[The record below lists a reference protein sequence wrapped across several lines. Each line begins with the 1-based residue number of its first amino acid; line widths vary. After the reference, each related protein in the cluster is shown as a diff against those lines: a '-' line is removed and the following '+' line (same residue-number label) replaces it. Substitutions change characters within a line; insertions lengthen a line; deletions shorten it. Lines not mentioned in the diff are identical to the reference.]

1 MLSKFKFQICML
13 NVCLKIYVWYSI
25 TTIKTN
31 CLAMTWVTK
40 NEMISD
46 EKRVSTLKR
55 KPHDKPTL
63 SREVLLVILET

>member
-1 MLSKFKFQICML
+1 
-13 NVCLKIYVWYSI
+13 
-25 TTIKTN
+25 
-31 CLAMTWVTK
+31 MTWVTK

-55 KPHDKPTL
+55 KPHDEPTL

>member
-1 MLSKFKFQICML
+1 MFKNLCLVFDHDDKDKLSNNDMG
-13 NVCLKIYVWYSI
+13 
-25 TTIKTN
+25 
-31 CLAMTWVTK
+31 TK

-63 SREVLLVILET
+63 SREVLLVIWRLNL